1 MLKILLKKQI
11 MEIFRMYFY
20 DEKKNK
26 ARSKASTIGFIV
38 LFVFLMAGMLGGI
51 FTFLAVSMCGALVS
65 AGADWLYFLFFGAVA
80 VLLGAFGS
88 IFNTFS
94 GLYLS
99 KDNDLLLSMPIPVK
113 DIIASRLM
121 SVYLMGLM
129 YSSVVTVPAVIVYW
143 IKARTDVLSVI
154 CNILF
159 IAKISAVILILSCA
173 LGYVVARVSVKLKR
187 KSYITVLTSLAF
199 FGLYYFVCFKAQSFI
214 SYLINNAAV
223 LSDKIKTMSFSAY
236 ALGEAFAGN
245 ILYMLVASLILAAVI
260 ALTIFLISKSFVKT
274 AVLSSEQSRV
284 KHKEKSEKKK
294 SLDSALFCKELR
306 RFTSS
311 ANYMLNCGMGCLVLI
326 IAGVAFIIK
335 GDSILSFFD
344 HQFGGFLSPKVML
357 CAAVCVMCAMN
368 DITAPSVSL
377 EGKSLWIYQSLP
389 VDAFDV
395 LKAKVYVQTVLT
407 GIPALFCSVCA
418 CIIAEMNALEWIM
431 TFITVLVSILFFSEF
446 GLILG
451 LKMPN
456 LNWTNEI
463 SPIKQGLP
471 PMISV
476 FGGMIFAILI
486 AVGDLIMNGV
496 IPDWAYLAVFALI
509 FFILSALMYAWIKK
523 KGTRIFREL

>member
-1 MLKILLKKQI
+1 
-11 MEIFRMYFY
+11 
-20 DEKKNK
+20 
-26 ARSKASTIGFIV
+26 
-38 LFVFLMAGMLGGI
+38 
-51 FTFLAVSMCGALVS
+51 
-65 AGADWLYFLFFGAVA
+65 
-80 VLLGAFGS
+80 
-88 IFNTFS
+88 
-94 GLYLS
+94 
-99 KDNDLLLSMPIPVK
+99 
-113 DIIASRLM
+113 
-121 SVYLMGLM
+121 
-129 YSSVVTVPAVIVYW
+129 
-143 IKARTDVLSVI
+143 
-154 CNILF
+154 
-159 IAKISAVILILSCA
+159 
-173 LGYVVARVSVKLKR
+173 
-187 KSYITVLTSLAF
+187 
-199 FGLYYFVCFKAQSFI
+199 
-214 SYLINNAAV
+214 
-223 LSDKIKTMSFSAY
+223 
-236 ALGEAFAGN
+236 
-245 ILYMLVASLILAAVI
+245 
-260 ALTIFLISKSFVKT
+260 
-274 AVLSSEQSRV
+274 
-284 KHKEKSEKKK
+284 
-294 SLDSALFCKELR
+294 
-306 RFTSS
+306 
-311 ANYMLNCGMGCLVLI
+311 
-326 IAGVAFIIK
+326 
-335 GDSILSFFD
+335 
-344 HQFGGFLSPKVML
+344 ML

-407 GIPALFCSVCA
+407 GIPALFCTVCA

>member
-1 MLKILLKKQI
+1 MLKILVKKQI
-11 MEIFRMYFY
+11 TEIFRMYFY

-38 LFVFLMAGMLGGI
+38 LFVFLMAGLLGGI
-51 FTFLAVSMCGALVS
+51 FTFLAVSLCGALVS

-113 DIIASRLM
+113 DIIASRLL

-143 IKARTDVLSVI
+143 IKARAGVSDVI

-159 IAKISAVILILSCA
+159 IAVISAVILILSCA

-187 KSYITVLTSLAF
+187 KSFITVLTSLVF
-199 FGLYYFVCFKAQSFI
+199 FGLYYVICFRAQSLI
-214 SYLINNAAV
+214 TYLINNAV
-223 LSDKIKTMSFSAY
+223 SLSGKIKEKSFLAY
-236 ALGEAFAGN
+236 AVGDAFAGN
-245 ILYMLVASLILAAVI
+245 ILYMLIIALILTAVI
-260 ALTIFLISKSFVKT
+260 LLTVYLISKSFIKT
-274 AVLSSEQSRV
+274 AVSASEESKV
-284 KHKEKSEKKK
+284 KYKAKREKKK
-294 SLDSALFCKELR
+294 SLASALFYKELK

-326 IAGVAFIIK
+326 IGGVAFLIK
-335 GDSILSFFD
+335 GDSILSFFSY
-344 HQFGGFLSPKVML
+344 QLGGFLSSKVML
-357 CAAVCVMCAMN
+357 CTAVCVMCAMN

-389 VDAFDV
+389 VDAFAV
-395 LKAKVYVQTVLT
+395 LKAKLYVQIVLT
-407 GIPALFCSVCA
+407 SVPALFCSICA
-418 CIIAEMNALEWIM
+418 CIISGMNALEWIM
-431 TFITVLVSILFFSEF
+431 TILTVFVAILFFSEF

-476 FGGMIFAILI
+476 FGGMIFAVLI
-486 AVGDLIMNGV
+486 ASGNLALNGV
-496 IPDWAYLAVFALI
+496 IPDWAYLALFAVI
-509 FFILSALMYAWIKK
+509 FFILSALMYLWIKK
-523 KGTRIFREL
+523 KGSRIFREL

>member
-1 MLKILLKKQI
+1 MLKILVKKQI
-11 MEIFRMYFY
+11 TEIFRMYFY
-20 DEKKNK
+20 DEKKKK

-38 LFVFLMAGMLGGI
+38 LFVFLMAGLLGGI
-51 FTFLAVSMCGALVS
+51 FTFLAVSMCGPLVS
-65 AGADWLYFLFFGAVA
+65 AGAEWMYFLFFGAVA

-113 DIIASRLM
+113 YIITSRLL

-143 IKARTDVLSVI
+143 IKAGVLDVI

-159 IAKISAVILILSCA
+159 IAVISAVILILSCA

-187 KSYITVLTSLAF
+187 KSFVTVLTSLAF
-199 FGLYYFVCFKAQSFI
+199 FALYYVVCFRAQSLI
-214 SYLINNAAV
+214 TYMINNAV
-223 LSDKIKTMSFSAY
+223 TLSDKIKSKSFLAY
-236 ALGEAFAGN
+236 ALGDAFAGN
-245 ILYMLVASLILAAVI
+245 ILYMLIIVLILTAVI
-260 ALTIFLISKSFVKT
+260 ALTLYLISKSFIKT
-274 AVLSSEQSRV
+274 AVLASEESKV
-284 KHKEKSEKKK
+284 KYKEKHQKKK
-294 SLDSALFCKELR
+294 SLASALFSKEFK

-311 ANYMLNCGMGCLVLI
+311 GNYMLNCGMGCLVLI
-326 IAGVAFIIK
+326 IGGVAFLIK
-335 GDSILSFFD
+335 GDNIISFFD
-344 HQFGGFLSPKVML
+344 YQLGGFLSSKVML
-357 CAAVCVMCAMN
+357 CTAVCVMCAMN

-389 VDAFDV
+389 VGAFDV
-395 LKAKVYVQTVLT
+395 LKAKLYVQIVLT
-407 GIPALFCSVCA
+407 SVPALFCSVCA
-418 CIIAEMNALEWIM
+418 CIISGMNALECLM
-431 TFITVLVSILFFSEF
+431 TIITVFVSILFFSEF

-476 FGGMIFAILI
+476 FGGMIFAVLI
-486 AVGDLIMNGV
+486 ASGNLMLNGV
-496 IPDWAYLAVFALI
+496 IPDWAYLALFAVI
-509 FFILSALMYAWIKK
+509 FFIFSVLMYVWIKK
-523 KGTRIFREL
+523 KGTRIFKEL